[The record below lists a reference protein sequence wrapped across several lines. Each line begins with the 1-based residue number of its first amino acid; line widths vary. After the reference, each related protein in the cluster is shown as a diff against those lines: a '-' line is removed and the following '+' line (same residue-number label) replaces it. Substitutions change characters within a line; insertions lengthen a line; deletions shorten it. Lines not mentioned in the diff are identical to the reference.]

1 MGPASQHPA
10 ALEDAEDVLSA
21 VLDARAPGYT
31 ELRKSVAK
39 KIDGD
44 KQLRLKRDID
54 LDKFR
59 IAMSGFS
66 SGGNIALNLPLS
78 ISPPQLKS
86 DWPSRFPSDFPHPVP
101 LLLFYPSFDC
111 RQLPSERTRPAGLP
125 VFKGLGADVNA
136 MLMPTYLLRDQAGH
150 PRASPGLADL
160 KGLHDQARMLLV
172 LPELD
177 SLSEH
182 SEIWVKK
189 VAEAG
194 RGDELIV
201 ERFKG
206 KKHGWI
212 QMPES
217 WLSGEE

>member
-1 MGPASQHPA
+1 M
-10 ALEDAEDVLSA
+10 SA

-39 KIDGD
+39 KIDAD

-59 IAMSGFS
+59 IAISGFS

-86 DWPSRFPSDFPHPVP
+86 DWPSRFPSDFPHPIP

-125 VFKGLGADVNA
+125 VFKGLGADVND
-136 MLMPTYLLRDQAGH
+136 MLMPTYLPRDQAGH

-160 KGLHDQARMLLV
+160 KGLLHDQARMLLV

-182 SEIWVKK
+182 GEIWVKK
-189 VAEAG
+189 VAEAE

-201 ERFKG
+201 DRGEIQRHETWMDSGARELAVWGG
-206 KKHGWI
+206 KKD
-212 QMPES
+212 ES
-217 WLSGEE
+217 GDL